1 MRLVVSALAIM
12 LAGCATSPPPPAAGT
27 LVVSAGRDV
36 LHAGPAAWTVRPT
49 STGREDVVA
58 IPGVGELIVGA
69 DACRLVQARPG
80 GAIVARTTATPGCAE
95 PRGDRLCFPAGTRFP
110 GDDGVIE
117 VAGCASRN
125 ELFVDRLAG
134 GASATVGP
142 SSFVERCVQVPSTT
156 PTWLRVRAVFVEHND
171 RPEHGLHLRYR
182 DGFEVCFLARLEG
195 RYRVEVDVED
205 PERRRV
211 SLEGD
216 VGEL

>member
-1 MRLVVSALAIM
+1 MRLNVFACAIA
-12 LAGCATSPPPPAAGT
+12 LAGCATNPPPPPAGAL
-27 LVVSAGRDV
+27 LVSSGRDV
-36 LHAGPAAWTVRPT
+36 LHAGPVAWTVRAT

-80 GAIVARTTATPGCAE
+80 GAIVVRTTATPGCAE
-95 PRGDRLCFPAGTRFP
+95 RRGDRLCFPAGTHFT
-110 GDDGVIE
+110 GEDGAVE
-117 VAGCASRN
+117 VVGCASRN

-134 GASATVGP
+134 GASAGVGP
-142 SSFVERCVQVPSTT
+142 SSFVERCVPVPSTT
-156 PTWLRVRAVFVEHND
+156 PRWLRVRAVLVEHND